1 MVPTSASSFA
11 VRNGELVAADD
22 RGARRRTAWV
32 SGASGGLGRAFVSML
47 RAEGFE
53 VWGTARDLSRLETGV
68 EDRRFHAVRLDLA
81 DPAGAEAAFAEAQRA
96 AGGAFD
102 VCIQNAG
109 AGEFVSFADADPAA
123 WERHVGMLL
132 LTTAR
137 LSRLALHGFQT
148 RRPARGTL
156 VHVSSLAVE
165 FPLPLMSSYNVGK
178 AGLSALSE
186 SLMFE
191 CQETGVTV
199 IDFRPGDYRT
209 AFNQTMH
216 VSATLDHDWQRRLW
230 QVLEHN
236 LENSPEPERAARDL
250 RAALQ
255 RGRSGVVRSGAFF
268 QARLAPLLAR
278 LVPQGLHRASLA
290 WYFGAR

>member
-1 MVPTSASSFA
+1 MRS
-11 VRNGELVAADD
+11 GESVAPSEPEP
-22 RGARRRTAWV
+22 RRRTAWV
-32 SGASGGLGRAFVSML
+32 SGASGGLGGAFVAML
-47 RAEGFE
+47 RADGFE
-53 VWGTARDLSRLETGV
+53 VWGTAREVDRLETWSG
-68 EDRRFHAVRLDLA
+68 DRRFHAVRLDLA
-81 DPAGAEAAFAEAQRA
+81 DPAGAEAAFTEAQRA

-109 AGEFVSFADADPAA
+109 AGEFIGFANADPAA
-123 WERHVGMLL
+123 WERNVGVLL

-137 LSRLALHGFQT
+137 LSRLALHGFHA
-148 RRPARGTL
+148 RRPERGTL
-156 VHVSSLAVE
+156 VHVSSLAAE

-191 CQETGVTV
+191 CRGTGVTV

-209 AFNQTMH
+209 AFNKTMH

-230 QVLEHN
+230 QGLEHN
-236 LENSPEPERAARDL
+236 LEHAPEPERAARDL
-250 RAALQ
+250 GVALR

-278 LVPQGLHRASLA
+278 LVPQRLLRASLA
-290 WYFGAR
+290 WYFGGR

>member
-1 MVPTSASSFA
+1 
-11 VRNGELVAADD
+11 
-22 RGARRRTAWV
+22 
-32 SGASGGLGRAFVSML
+32 
-47 RAEGFE
+47 
-53 VWGTARDLSRLETGV
+53 
-68 EDRRFHAVRLDLA
+68 
-81 DPAGAEAAFAEAQRA
+81 
-96 AGGAFD
+96 
-102 VCIQNAG
+102 
-109 AGEFVSFADADPAA
+109 
-123 WERHVGMLL
+123 
-132 LTTAR
+132 
-137 LSRLALHGFQT
+137 
-148 RRPARGTL
+148 
-156 VHVSSLAVE
+156 
-165 FPLPLMSSYNVGK
+165 
-178 AGLSALSE
+178 
-186 SLMFE
+186 MFE

-278 LVPQGLHRASLA
+278 LVPQGLRRASLA